1 MKTQELPHIINSD
14 SSCNSGGS
22 GNNTNIIISHEGEEA
37 KQLINYSSSSIDN
50 TSTASADSTQLHSQ
64 PPSTAA
70 PPSFLFCLA
79 TTKNTKAANNHH
91 HNSIND
97 NRPWTMHTSSGDDEA
112 SKDPR
117 IGEQDFTQQFTE
129 NDFEGHRAHSVYVGV
144 HVPGGR
150 RHSQRRRK
158 HHHSKSESS
167 GDEKQP
173 EVERPVTPPA
183 QRVQFI
189 LGEDADDDTHISHP
203 LFSEYLTLVKEGDE
217 IEWKETARWI
227 KFEEDVEEG
236 GNRWSKPHVAT
247 LSLHSLFELRSLLL
261 NGSVILDMEANNLD
275 LIADLACEH
284 MVNARAL
291 PAESR
296 DKVKDALLRR
306 HRHQHEYNKKTKLP
320 IIRSLADIGRNQSS
334 SKNLHASAHSLHVNV
349 SSTGLNSSPQLQQY
363 ATSRDQRGCYLAVPT
378 VEDHSFASAPGLT
391 ATSPLS
397 LTASSNGNKSDDIS
411 AMGGRFL
418 TVPGGTKTLK
428 NLVVPNEDMI
438 KSPSSQSIQ
447 RNISG
452 TDLGDHRGNM
462 NFMRKIPP
470 GAEASNILVG
480 ELEFLDKPLAGFIRL
495 KEASVMGDLTEVPVP
510 TRFIFILLG
519 PPGSQTNFHEIGR
532 AMATL
537 MSDEIFHEVAYRAR
551 KRDHLLAGI
560 DEFLDAVTVLPPG
573 EWDPTIRIEPPAA
586 IPSQEV
592 RKRPPEVP
600 KEEIDEEEEE
610 QRLREESGLAR
621 SGRLFGGLINDVK
634 RKAPW
639 YLSDF
644 TEAFSMQCV
653 ASWIFLYFACL
664 SPIITFGGLLSQ
676 ATGKNM
682 AAMESLVSGFVC
694 GIGYGLFSGQPLTIL
709 GSTGPVLVFET
720 IVYDFCLKQG
730 WDYMTFRF
738 WIGTWIAIILLV
750 LTAIDASALVCY
762 ITRFTEEN
770 FATLIAFIFIM
781 KAIENVL
788 KIGKKFPVNQEIY
801 DCVCTPPAGSN
812 ATILDYA
819 KYEKNYCLAN
829 NGTLVGLD
837 CDHPD
842 TSNIFLMSV
851 ILFLGTFII
860 STILK
865 EFKNALFFP
874 TIVRQYISDFSVII
888 AIVSMSTLDFFMKVE
903 TPKLEVPHELKP
915 TLPTRDWLI
924 PPFSDKNPIWTSV
937 AAVIPAM
944 LGTILIFMDQ
954 QITAVIIN
962 RKENKLR
969 KGCGYHLDLCVLAVL
984 IQICSLM
991 GLPWFVA
998 ATVLSINHVNSLKQ
1012 ESECSA
1018 PGEKPQFLGVRE
1030 QRVTHVLIFLTIGLS
1045 VFLTPI
1051 LCHIPMPVLFGVF
1064 LYMGVA
1070 SLKGLQFF
1078 DRILIMFMPA
1088 KYQPDYMFLRQVP
1101 IKRVHLFTLIQL
1113 ACLIALWLIK
1123 SFSTTSILFPLML
1136 VVMIGIRKS
1145 LDLIFTR
1152 RELKILDDIM
1162 PEMTKRQHADD
1173 LHQLDAEDHQQQQH
1187 DKYEKYNSTLNP
1199 GPTTIH
1205 IPLANGAT
1213 TTTTSNSTPQQQHQE
1228 VQRTTIWQ
1236 QVNNDGTSADQLIIP
1251 ITAKVRQINGSQN
1264 TKHLIRRCKYGTDI
1278 QIQVVDTS
1286 MSHQQ
1291 KPRFESMI

>member
-334 SKNLHASAHSLHVNV
+334 SK
-349 SSTGLNSSPQLQQY
+349 
-363 ATSRDQRGCYLAVPT
+363 
-378 VEDHSFASAPGLT
+378 
-391 ATSPLS
+391 
-397 LTASSNGNKSDDIS
+397 K
-411 AMGGRFL
+411 
-418 TVPGGTKTLK
+418 
-428 NLVVPNEDMI
+428 DMI

-1264 TKHLIRRCKYGTDI
+1264 PNNPRLTAMSEEDDDNSSTRKNLNNLKLKVESSKETTTTTTNNGSTNIGDFGKNDI
-1278 QIQVVDTS
+1278 TPV
-1286 MSHQQ
+1286 
-1291 KPRFESMI
+1291 